1 MTDQENNTS
10 ATDFSEKVA
19 KAASIMSSLKSEISK
34 AFVGQQDVLDQVLIS
49 LLASGHV
56 LIEGVPGLGKT
67 LLVRS
72 LSRCINGQFSRV
84 QFTPDLMPNDVTG
97 HGVCDMATKEFQI
110 RKGPAFTNLLLADE
124 INRSPAKTQ
133 SALLEVMQ
141 ERQITIEGEAY
152 KTGEPFMVLATQN
165 PIEQEGTFP
174 LPEAELDRFLM
185 KIYVDYPSSTEEQLL
200 VKLATEGRTENFH
213 VGNLKQILSTET
225 LAKIQKLA
233 SLVTLD
239 EAVLDYVVRLVRA
252 TRDWSGISKG
262 AGPRASIA
270 LVRAAKAKALIDGVS
285 FVTPDNVKSVAL
297 PTLRHRVLLTADMEI
312 EGVEKD
318 QLLADIL
325 DHVEAPRQ

>member
-1 MTDQENNTS
+1 MTDQENPSPT
-10 ATDFSEKVA
+10 TDLSEKVS
-19 KAASIMSSLKSEISK
+19 KAATIMASLKSEISK
-34 AFVGQQDVLDQVLIS
+34 AFVGQQEVLDQVLIS

-72 LSRCINGQFSRV
+72 LARCINGQFSRV

-97 HGVCDMATKEFQI
+97 HGVYDMATKEFQV

-185 KIYVDYPSSTEEQLL
+185 KIFVDYPSTDEEQLL

-213 VGNLKQILSTET
+213 VDNLKQILSTDT
-225 LAKIQKLA
+225 LGKIQKLA
-233 SLVTLD
+233 SVVTLD

-252 TRDWSGISKG
+252 TRDWSGIAKG

-270 LVRAAKAKALIDGVS
+270 LVRAAKAKALMAGVS
-285 FVTPDNVKSVAL
+285 FVTPDNVKAVAL
-297 PTLRHRVLLTADMEI
+297 PILRHRILLTADMEI

-318 QLLADIL
+318 QLLTDIL